1 MRETVCLLTK
11 QECDNDIGQQQQQQL
26 GMFYYTP
33 SQAYSF
39 LAPLLVNQPY
49 EFPRSWG
56 ATNSDP
62 PGGTHWE
69 NDLPSGYDY
78 HSHGI
83 DGPNR
88 NRWFTY

>member
-62 PGGTHWE
+62 PGEPIGKMI
-69 NDLPSGYDY
+69 Y
-78 HSHGI
+78 HLVMTI
-83 DGPNR
+83 IAMV
-88 NRWFTY
+88 